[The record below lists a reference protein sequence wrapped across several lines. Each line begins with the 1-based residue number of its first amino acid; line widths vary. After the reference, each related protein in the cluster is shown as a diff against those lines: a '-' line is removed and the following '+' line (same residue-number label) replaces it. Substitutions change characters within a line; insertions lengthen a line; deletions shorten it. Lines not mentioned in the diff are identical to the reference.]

1 MYILSV
7 AYCLLPITYCLL
19 PTAFAKAAWNDI
31 HDHDPTEYKQQST
44 MWWSGML
51 AGCPDTPPSEA
62 PFENEAKTASVLGA
76 MVLALAKPEGL
87 GLSDDEDKWAGQ
99 ETHIQCVK
107 KLSRRG
113 KAQNRE
119 LSVEKGIIT
128 WRSTAECDSGLFDRL
143 RAYGHY
149 KSFAMQFLTT
159 PSGADADPVQFFAP
173 AASGAG
179 IDLVHAGQSNPN
191 SCIGMQNAHRIFQFC
206 ALPGQDM
213 LKAKAV
219 IDAHLALLGSEWAL
233 LAAASKVDRL
243 VAAAVFQ
250 GGGAKGDQ
258 AKLKEDDDETGDTSV
273 ESLQGLG
280 DVPSNMEG
288 EEATAARKI
297 LIQVR
302 GASALI
308 ATGQDLG
315 NGSALLQEAFAAAHL
330 NQHLST
336 IMRGEAS
343 QKIGHE
349 LSSVEA
355 TGEATVVVAA
365 GGSIGAMQLFWLA
378 WGVSV
383 IGLSGAMLAALQT
396 SEHIEAYEDLKG
408 NSTKVVFPHAP
419 LA

>member
-1 MYILSV
+1 
-7 AYCLLPITYCLL
+7 
-19 PTAFAKAAWNDI
+19 
-31 HDHDPTEYKQQST
+31 
-44 MWWSGML
+44 
-51 AGCPDTPPSEA
+51 
-62 PFENEAKTASVLGA
+62 
-76 MVLALAKPEGL
+76 
-87 GLSDDEDKWAGQ
+87 
-99 ETHIQCVK
+99 
-107 KLSRRG
+107 
-113 KAQNRE
+113 
-119 LSVEKGIIT
+119 
-128 WRSTAECDSGLFDRL
+128 
-143 RAYGHY
+143 
-149 KSFAMQFLTT
+149 MQFLTT

-213 LKAKAV
+213 VKAKAV
-219 IDAHLALLGSEWAL
+219 IDAHMALLGSEWAL
-233 LAAASKVDRL
+233 LATASKVDRL
-243 VAAAVFQ
+243 VAAAVFE
-250 GGGAKGDQ
+250 GEGAKGDQ
-258 AKLKEDDDETGDTSV
+258 AKLKKDDDETGDTSL

-288 EEATAARKI
+288 EEATEARKI

-343 QKIGHE
+343 QKIGHQ
-349 LSSVEA
+349 LSAVEA
-355 TGEATVVVAA
+355 RA
-365 GGSIGAMQLFWLA
+365 GDFGASASALYSSIGAVEMMLMAVF
-378 WGVSV
+378 GPMVFVSG
-383 IGLSGAMLAALQT
+383 IFALTMLQT
-396 SEHIEAYEDLKG
+396 SERLEPSEDLLKR

-419 LA
+419 PA